1 MTQKE
6 RVAGIRNTIIANL
19 EKAEKGKKIVYLYVK
34 ADYTATAIIDTV
46 KAILADEGKTVEC
59 STKEI
64 TPSSLALI
72 FTIKK

>member
-1 MTQKE
+1 MTLNE
-6 RVAGIRNTIIANL
+6 RIASVCNTIVSNL

>member
-6 RVAGIRNTIIANL
+6 RVAGICNTIIANL